1 MNRRGHMPGQVIRS
15 LAEGDQLLVEGQSTL
30 HAHRTVRGIRARS
43 RQGGGPGAVGLA
55 PRPSGPE

>member
-1 MNRRGHMPGQVIRS
+1 MKRRGHMPGKVIRS
-15 LAEGDQLLVEGQSTL
+15 LAEGDTHLVEGQSIP
-30 HAHRTVRGIRARS
+30 HAHRPVRGIRARS